1 MCARPVTT
9 GPAGHEFWVERILV
23 AGNQQKYCLLLMS
36 WILDPASLVVNTKQ
50 YTQGKRLSRSLTYFV
65 VLPKLCLHIYR
76 EVSFLLRQLL
86 PPLSVVHLVVLLL
99 GGAVLLAG
107 CACGGVA
114 NNEVATGL
122 CQLSKQF

>member
-1 MCARPVTT
+1 MD
-9 GPAGHEFWVERILV
+9 PAG
-23 AGNQQKYCLLLMS
+23 
-36 WILDPASLVVNTKQ
+36 LVVNIKQ
-50 YTQGKRLSRSLTYFV
+50 CTQGKRLSRSLTYFV

-107 CACGGVA
+107 CACGSVA
-114 NNEVATGL
+114 NNEVAVGL